1 MQTKSWGD
9 LKGAYRLLSRPEVSH
24 TAVCQAH
31 WVSTRQQATE
41 QATVLFVQ
49 DTSTLDFSSLQAT
62 EGLGQIGDGQGRG
75 MILHSCLA
83 VVPKQA
89 ADQPPEILGLA
100 GQRLFTR
107 GEIKHGTETR
117 TQRTQRWRESQ
128 LWQEMLTEIGP
139 PPNNQLWVSVGDRA
153 SDVYSYMQQAEAT
166 GWKFLLRV
174 SQNRRS
180 ESARGEIV
188 GLIDQARSEPEIA
201 QTVLQRRGR
210 DGQVAEEIV
219 VAVSC
224 SRVWVEPPWLGADAD
239 AKAINAWCIR
249 CWGRSSDGREL
260 EWILLTNVPVEERPR
275 LVEVIGWYQ
284 MRWIIEEYHKCLKTG
299 CQIEARQLQRAGALE
314 ALVGFAGI
322 IAVRLLILRT
332 ISRQMPEQPADRH
345 VDMVMLRL
353 LVARL
358 KLKHAAETMS
368 MRQFWHATARLGGF
382 LARTGDG
389 DPGWQT
395 LWAGW
400 QRLSEMAWAA
410 TQAGN
415 PP

>member
-1 MQTKSWGD
+1 M
-9 LKGAYRLLSRPEVSH
+9 
-24 TAVCQAH
+24 
-31 WVSTRQQATE
+31 
-41 QATVLFVQ
+41 
-49 DTSTLDFSSLQAT
+49 
-62 EGLGQIGDGQGRG
+62 
-75 MILHSCLA
+75 MLHSCLA
-83 VVPKQA
+83 VVPQQTTE
-89 ADQPPEILGLA
+89 QPPEILGLA
-100 GQRLFTR
+100 VQQVFSR
-107 GEIKHGTETR
+107 GALKHGTETR
-117 TQRTQRWRESQ
+117 TQRSQRWRESH
-128 LWQEMLTEIGP
+128 LWQQTLEQIGP
-139 PPNNQLWVSVGDRA
+139 PPGNHLWVSVGDRA

-180 ESARGEIV
+180 ESVRGEIAGV
-188 GLIDQARSEPEIA
+188 IDQARSEPEIA

-224 SRVWVEPPWLGADAD
+224 AMVWVEPPWLGADDD
-239 AKAINAWCIR
+239 ARAIKAWCIR

-260 EWILLTNVPVEERPR
+260 EWILLTNLPVEERPR
-275 LVEVIGWYQ
+275 LVEVIGWYEL
-284 MRWIIEEYHKCLKTG
+284 RWIIEEYHKCLKTG
-299 CQIEARQLQRAGALE
+299 CQIEARQLQTAGALE

-322 IAVRLLILRT
+322 IAVRLLVVRT
-332 ISRQMPEQPADRH
+332 ISRQMPEEPAHKHID
-345 VDMVMLRL
+345 VVMLRL

-358 KLKHAAETMS
+358 KLKHSAETIS

-395 LWAGW
+395 LWGGW

-410 TQAGN
+410 THVGN
-415 PP
+415 SP